1 MKNYKVLLVL
11 IVTGL
16 IFSSCEDFLNPDPTP
31 DAAIAGVNFPSDQ
44 DELEFLLVGVYD
56 GVKGINGL
64 QFRDTDLNHGIQRE
78 FYVTEMLSDNSGSA
92 NGESGEASQFDFFQ
106 VVSTN
111 GFVFDHYRSAYS
123 VIFRANQV
131 LENLDVAEGDGSR
144 IEAEARFI
152 RAWMY
157 FNLVRSYGDVP
168 LVLETIGPFDEEI
181 QFTRVPTVEVY
192 DVIISDLEFA
202 LGNLTNTTNQYRAS
216 IPAAQGMLATV
227 HLTVGNYLA
236 AQGLLEEIIN
246 SGQYSLEPD
255 FRDVF
260 FNENNNETI
269 FAIGYVPDNAE
280 NSQDFSAEM
289 RGGNIARSSGQNYA
303 TADLISAMGEFGGN
317 RTEFT
322 LRADPLTPSRTQ
334 AVKFLPDGEES
345 LEIEA
350 TGGNPQLAGND
361 WIVLRYADVL
371 LMHAESILAGQL
383 TTPSSNAI
391 ASFQLVRDR
400 AGLVD
405 PVVTE
410 LTRDNLLLERRVELA
425 FENKRLYD
433 LKRFGVAQ
441 EVLSAFSNSIGGAF
455 TATDLL
461 LPIPQFEINLSNDG
475 LLEQNPGY

>member
-31 DAAIAGVNFPSDQ
+31 DAAIAGVNFPSDE

-131 LENLDVAEGDGSR
+131 LENLSVAEGDGLR
-144 IEAEARFI
+144 IEAEARFL

-168 LVLETIGPFDEEI
+168 FAVSVITPEDQVT
-181 QFTRVPTVEVY
+181 QFTRVDTA
-192 DVIISDLEFA
+192 IIYEQIIEDFEFA
-202 LGNLTNTTNQYRAS
+202 LGNLTNRTNQLRAS
-216 IPAAQGMLATV
+216 VPAAQGMLATV
-227 HLTVGNYLA
+227 HLTLGNYLE
-236 AQGLLEEIIN
+236 AQNLLEEIIN
-246 SGQYSLEPD
+246 SGEFSLESD
-255 FRDVF
+255 FREIF

-269 FAIGYVPDNAE
+269 FAVGYIADSSE

-289 RGGNIARSSGQNYA
+289 RGGSIANSSGQNYA
-303 TADLISAMGEFGGN
+303 TADLVSAMGEFGGD

-322 LRADPLTPSRTQ
+322 LRLDPLTPSRTQ
-334 AVKFLPDGEES
+334 AVKYLPDGDES
-345 LEIEA
+345 LGINP
-350 TGGNPQLAGND
+350 TGGNPRLGGND
-361 WIVLRYADVL
+361 WIVLRYADIL
-371 LMHAESILAGQL
+371 LMHAEAILAGQPE
-383 TTPSSNAI
+383 TTSSNAL

-400 AGLVD
+400 AGLTD
-405 PVVTE
+405 VVEE
-410 LTRDNLLLERRVELA
+410 LSSEELLIERRVELA

-433 LKRFGVAQ
+433 LQRFGVAQ
-441 EVLSAFSNSIGGAF
+441 EVLLAFSNSIGGVF
-455 TATDLL
+455 SSTDLL
-461 LPIPQFEINLSNDG
+461 LPIPQFEINLSNNG